1 MDKLTL
7 ILLSIMKRLAF
18 VVPLLL
24 CSCVSIEIGSSRKD
38 KALHHVVL
46 CWLKEPGNMENRKRI
61 VNATKSFRKIPGVL
75 EARAGQVVPSDRSIV
90 DDTYDVGILVI
101 VADAKSLTEYLQ
113 HPIHQQIKKDLLVPL
128 VSKIL
133 VYDFQK

>member
-1 MDKLTL
+1 
-7 ILLSIMKRLAF
+7 MKYLAYVAVF
-18 VVPLLL
+18 LL

-46 CWLKEPGNMENRKRI
+46 CWLKDPGNIENRKRI

-75 EARAGQVVPSDRSIV
+75 EARAGQVIPSDRSIV

-101 VADAKSLTEYLQ
+101 VADAESLTEYLQ
-113 HPIHQQIKKDLLVPL
+113 HPIHQQIKKDILVPL
-128 VSKIL
+128 VREIL
-133 VYDFQK
+133 VYDFQE